1 MCLNVFTTCHL
12 LFWTLIYHHI
22 FQNKVNFSCIKI
34 FSGLLKGVRPRKK
47 RHWDDQ
53 KNGWLLTHCC
63 SYLLIK
69 FNWFASDWRQLIHVA
84 AIDCAEERNLPI
96 CVHYNIEGYPS
107 VKVCATEYLNVAG
120 TWSIDH
126 VYILIT
132 PICFSLEQ
140 FFNASA
146 PISNLGETYIGM
158 HYENWLWIL
167 IVLLPVC

>member
-1 MCLNVFTTCHL
+1 M
-12 LFWTLIYHHI
+12 
-22 FQNKVNFSCIKI
+22 
-34 FSGLLKGVRPRKK
+34 
-47 RHWDDQ
+47 
-53 KNGWLLTHCC
+53 
-63 SYLLIK
+63 LIK

-107 VKVCATEYLNVAG
+107 VKVCAIKYLNVAG

-158 HYENWLWIL
+158 LYEKWFVSINMLNLKKTVYFTPKYSYIVFL
-167 IVLLPVC
+167 IKLYYYVNDKDSIFHCITFLLCIV